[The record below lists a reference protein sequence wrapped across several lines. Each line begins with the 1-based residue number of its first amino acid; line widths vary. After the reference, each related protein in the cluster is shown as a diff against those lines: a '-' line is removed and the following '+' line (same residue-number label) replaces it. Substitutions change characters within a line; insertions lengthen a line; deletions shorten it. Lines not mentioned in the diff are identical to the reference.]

1 MAPRSL
7 PGDWDDLVVVCA
19 GTPWDGV
26 PFPEHHLAERLARS
40 WAPVLYV
47 DPPLSWMT
55 ARRHP
60 EYAACLDGPRLRLI
74 APGLARLTTVV
85 LPGVERPGIQPIT
98 EALVRRAMGR
108 AAVALGGRVAAVV
121 VANQH
126 DLFGGC
132 RERRRI
138 VYATDDLVA
147 GAELSRGDVG
157 RLGAQV
163 RRQAAHADLVVGV
176 SEVICDSWRALGS
189 QTELVPNG
197 VDTELFAD
205 VDAAPLPS
213 DVDLPAP
220 IAGFVGHLS
229 QRIDLR
235 LLEAVAAS
243 GVSLL
248 LVGPRQNSF
257 DLTRIQRLLTRPNVR
272 WVGSKGFG
280 ELPSYLRVIDV
291 GLTPYGDTA
300 FNRASFP
307 LKTLE
312 YLAAGRAAVATDLPA
327 ARFLATDLVTVASS
341 PAAFVAATQAEL
353 ARSPSLALRAARQA
367 FARRHSWDER
377 TRQFA
382 ALLGTTSRA
391 GEPVPAPG

>member
-1 MAPRSL
+1 MRSARL
-7 PGDWDDLVVVCA
+7 AGSWHDLVVVCA

-26 PFPEHHLAERLARS
+26 PFPEHHLAERLARGYAS
-40 WAPVLYV
+40 VLYV
-47 DPPLSWMT
+47 DPPISHLT

-60 EYAACLDGPRLRLI
+60 EYAASLDGPRLRLV

-85 LPGVERPGIQPIT
+85 LPGVERRGIQAAT
-98 EALVRRAMGR
+98 EALVGRSVRRAVG
-108 AAVALGGRVAAVV
+108 ALGGQVAAVV

-126 DLFGGC
+126 DLFGAC
-132 RERRRI
+132 DARRRI
-138 VYATDDLVA
+138 LYATDDLVA
-147 GAELSRGDVG
+147 GADLSRGDAG
-157 RLGAQV
+157 RLSAQA

-176 SEVICDSWRALGS
+176 SEVICDTWRALGAP
-189 QTELVPNG
+189 TELVPNG
-197 VDTELFAD
+197 VDTELFAE
-205 VDAAPLPS
+205 VDTAPLPS
-213 DVDLPAP
+213 DVDLPRP
-220 IAGFVGHLS
+220 VAGFVGHLS
-229 QRIDLR
+229 RRIDLQ

-257 DLTRIQRLLTRPNVR
+257 DLSRIERLLSRPNVR
-272 WVGSKGFG
+272 WVGPKPFG

-327 ARFLATDLVTVASS
+327 ARFLATDLVTLATS
-341 PAAFVAATQAEL
+341 PADFVAATQAEL
-353 ARSPSLALRAARQA
+353 VRRPSPALREARQA

-382 ALLGTTSRA
+382 ALLGTTTRA
-391 GEPVPAPG
+391 GEPSPVPV